1 MHNSGLSARREE
13 GGLTL
18 MLETQDTHSTSPS
31 FVPEISAEVGSKAE
45 RVLIVDDEPIIR
57 DILSK
62 VVSSEGYS
70 WGIASNGQEAI
81 DRLLSSD
88 YQIVLTDVRMP
99 SVDGLQLLKHVTANH
114 PAIAVIMITAMND
127 ARSAVEAMSMGAYD
141 YVTKPFNIFELR
153 SKIGRAAER
162 RKLILENK
170 EYQNFLEERVVQQTA
185 DIKEALERIE
195 SAYSHTLEALISA
208 LDAREHE
215 TLRHSKRV
223 SEYTL
228 LIARS
233 LGIPRT
239 ELVDIARG
247 SLLHDIG
254 KIGISDNILLKP
266 AKLTEDEWT
275 EIRKH
280 PEIGYSIINKI
291 DFLAGAA
298 EMVLQHHER
307 FDGTGYPQKLKG
319 KQILLP
325 ARIFALV
332 DTFDAMTSDRPYRKA
347 LTYQD
352 ARNEISRC
360 CGTQFDPE
368 IVKCFLD
375 IPEEV
380 WTEIKALVK

>member
-1 MHNSGLSARREE
+1 
-13 GGLTL
+13 
-18 MLETQDTHSTSPS
+18 MLETQEIGSNSPTPVPEVSTSVFRP
-31 FVPEISAEVGSKAE
+31 KAE
-45 RVLIVDDEPIIR
+45 KVLIVDDEPIIR

-70 WGIASNGQEAI
+70 WDIASNGQEAI
-81 DRLLSSD
+81 DRLQSSD

-99 SVDGLQLLKHVTANH
+99 SVDGLQLLKYVTASY
-114 PAIAVIMITAMND
+114 PAVAVIMITAMND
-127 ARSAVEAMSMGAYD
+127 ARSAVEAMSIGAYD

-162 RKLILENK
+162 RKLILENR
-170 EYQNFLEERVVQQTA
+170 EYQSFLEERVHQQTA
-185 DIKEALERIE
+185 DIKEALDRIE
-195 SAYSHTLEALISA
+195 VAYSHTLEALISA

-228 LIARS
+228 LIARG

-266 AKLTEDEWT
+266 AKLTEEEWA
-275 EIRKH
+275 EIRMH
-280 PEIGYSIINKI
+280 PEIGHSIINKI

-307 FDGTGYPQKLKG
+307 FDGTGYPRKLKG
-319 KQILLP
+319 DQILLP

-375 IPEEV
+375 IPEQV
-380 WTEIKALVK
+380 WIDIKAQVK

>member
-1 MHNSGLSARREE
+1 MSETFSHNSAPATTHAE
-13 GGLTL
+13 TL
-18 MLETQDTHSTSPS
+18 PAIH
-31 FVPEISAEVGSKAE
+31 SKAE

-62 VVSSEGYS
+62 VVSSEGYF

-99 SVDGLQLLKHVTANH
+99 SVDGLALLQHVTANH
-114 PAIAVIMITAMND
+114 PTVAVIMITAMND
-127 ARSAVEAMSMGAYD
+127 ARSAVEALSMGAYD

-162 RKLILENK
+162 RRLIMGNQ
-170 EYQNFLEERVVQQTA
+170 EYQSFLEERVEQQTA
-185 DIKEALERIE
+185 DIKEALVRIDT
-195 SAYSHTLEALISA
+195 AYSHTLEALISA

-228 LIARS
+228 LIARA

-239 ELVDIARG
+239 ELVDIGRG

-266 AKLTEDEWT
+266 ARLTEEEWT

-280 PEIGYSIINKI
+280 PDIGYSIINKI

-319 KQILLP
+319 DQILLA

-368 IVKCFLD
+368 IVKCFME
-375 IPEEV
+375 IPEQV
-380 WTEIKALVK
+380 WSTIKAQVR

>member
-1 MHNSGLSARREE
+1 
-13 GGLTL
+13 
-18 MLETQDTHSTSPS
+18 MLETQEIHSNSQTL
-31 FVPEISAEVGSKAE
+31 VPEISTVVRSKAE
-45 RVLIVDDEPIIR
+45 KVLIVDDEPIIR

-99 SVDGLQLLKHVTANH
+99 TVDGLQLLKHVGSNH
-114 PAIAVIMITAMND
+114 PTIAVIMITAMND
-127 ARSAVEAMSMGAYD
+127 ARSAVDAMSMGAYD

-170 EYQNFLEERVVQQTA
+170 EYQSFLEERVHQQTA

-195 SAYSHTLEALISA
+195 IAYSHTLEALISA

-228 LIARS
+228 LVARS

-280 PEIGYSIINKI
+280 PEIGHSIINKI

-319 KQILLP
+319 DQILFP

-352 ARNEISRC
+352 ARKEISHC

-375 IPEEV
+375 IPEQV
-380 WTEIKALVK
+380 WIDIKAQVK

>member
-1 MHNSGLSARREE
+1 M
-13 GGLTL
+13 LTPE
-18 MLETQDTHSTSPS
+18 MPPS
-31 FVPEISAEVGSKAE
+31 VVRAKPEN
-45 RVLIVDDEPIIR
+45 VLIVDDEPIIR
-57 DILSK
+57 DILSQ

-70 WGIASNGQEAI
+70 CGIAANGQEAI
-81 DRLLSSD
+81 DRLSCSD

-99 SVDGLQLLKHVTANH
+99 TVDGLQLLRHVTTNH
-114 PAIAVIMITAMND
+114 PTIAVIMITAMND
-127 ARSAVEAMSMGAYD
+127 ARSAVDALSIGAYD
-141 YVTKPFNIFELR
+141 YVTKPFNLLELR

-162 RKLILENK
+162 RKLILENQ
-170 EYQNFLEERVVQQTA
+170 EYQNFLEQRVGQQTT
-185 DIKEALERIE
+185 DLKEALERIE
-195 SAYSHTLEALISA
+195 HAYSNTLEALISA

-228 LIARS
+228 LIARTLS
-233 LGIPRT
+233 VPRT

-266 AKLTEDEWT
+266 AKLTEEEWV

-280 PEIGYSIINKI
+280 PDIGYSIINNI
-291 DFLAGAA
+291 DFLKGAA

-307 FDGTGYPQKLKG
+307 FDGTGYPRRLKG
-319 KQILLP
+319 EQILLP

-352 ARNEISRC
+352 ARTEIFRC
-360 CGTQFDPE
+360 RGTQFDPA
-368 IVKCFLD
+368 IVTCFLE
-375 IPEEV
+375 IPEQV
-380 WTEIKALVK
+380 WIDIKAQVK

>member
-1 MHNSGLSARREE
+1 
-13 GGLTL
+13 
-18 MLETQDTHSTSPS
+18 MLERVSQIVPQTL
-31 FVPEISAEVGSKAE
+31 VPEEMPSVTPKSE

-70 WGIASNGQEAI
+70 WGTAANGHEAI
-81 DRLLSSD
+81 DRLASSD
-88 YQIVLTDVRMP
+88 YHIVLTDVCMP
-99 SVDGLQLLKHVTANH
+99 SFDGLQLLKHVMANH
-114 PAIAVIMITAMND
+114 SAIAVIMITAMND
-127 ARSAVEAMSMGAYD
+127 ARSAVEAMSIGAYD

-153 SKIGRAAER
+153 SKISRAAER
-162 RKLILENK
+162 RKLILENR
-170 EYQNFLEERVVQQTA
+170 EYHSFLEERVEQQTA

-195 SAYSHTLEALISA
+195 VAYSHTLEALISA

-228 LIARS
+228 LMARA
-233 LGIPRT
+233 LGMART
-239 ELVDIARG
+239 ELVDVARG

-254 KIGISDNILLKP
+254 KIGITDNILLKP
-266 AKLTEDEWT
+266 AKLTEEEWA

-319 KQILLP
+319 DQILFA

-332 DTFDAMTSDRPYRKA
+332 DTFDAMTSDRPYRRA

-352 ARNEISRC
+352 ARHEISRC
-360 CGTQFDPE
+360 CGSQFDPD

-375 IPEEV
+375 IPEQV
-380 WTEIKALVK
+380 WIDIKAQVK